1 MISYTRDTLTFLKE
15 SWVFLLFNFFFLSP
29 TNIKKKLKKWKNLL
43 RQASNSFNMRP
54 KVSIAHLA
62 RHGGLSLAEL
72 PPPFAPALYSPIISV
87 SRSSKFSTSASFQ
100 DRNKNRGVSAIHR
113 SGLKHR
119 LSVSKFKLP
128 VPVNPERHEPRV
140 LNPEHGLWDFFLPN
154 KQAFPTPEQEHAH
167 GMGSPWWIPFINPQL
182 LLTNATLQAAPG
194 LFKNCARNRGMT
206 STVYGGCVWRS
217 VTGLLHPIMKET
229 D

>member
-1 MISYTRDTLTFLKE
+1 MIKHVTHLLFLRKVE
-15 SWVFLLFNFFFLSP
+15 FFLLFSFFFSSS
-29 TNIKKKLKKWKNLL
+29 NKHQEEVEEVKNLL
-43 RQASNSFNMRP
+43 RPASNSFKMRP

-72 PPPFAPALYSPIISV
+72 PPPFLAPALYSPIISV

-128 VPVNPERHEPRV
+128 VPENPERHEPRV
-140 LNPEHGLWDFFLPN
+140 LNPEHGLWEFFLPN

-167 GMGSPWWIPFINPQL
+167 GMGPPRRFQFINPQL
-182 LLTNATLQAAPG
+182 VLTNATL
-194 LFKNCARNRGMT
+194 
-206 STVYGGCVWRS
+206 
-217 VTGLLHPIMKET
+217 
-229 D
+229 